1 VLQSVNCR
9 SNCPSEVAPEI
20 AGSVSALRKDLQNG
34 VHVVKLNT
42 FAGGS
47 MLSGTLAFD
56 SGKRYRQRALW
67 LNLGHQGGKK
77 NAWSYIAND

>member
-1 VLQSVNCR
+1 LQIH
-9 SNCPSEVAPEI
+9 CPSEAAPDV

-34 VHVVKLNT
+34 VHLVKLNT

-56 SGKRYRQRALW
+56 SGKRYLQRALW
-67 LNLGHQGGKK
+67 LNLGHQR
-77 NAWSYIAND
+77 WIEDCWELHR